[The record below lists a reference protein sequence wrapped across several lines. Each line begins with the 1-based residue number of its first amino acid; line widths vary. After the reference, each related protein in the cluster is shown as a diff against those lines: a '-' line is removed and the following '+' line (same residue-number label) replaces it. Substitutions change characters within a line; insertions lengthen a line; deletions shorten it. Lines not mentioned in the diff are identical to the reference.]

1 MTPDHRLSCE
11 HLTEGGGRAP
21 PVSHLPVPQK
31 PALTL
36 SWRRP
41 LCEALQSWEST
52 FSAQYT
58 RCPERGDLALGHLG
72 G

>member
-1 MTPDHRLSCE
+1 MTSRGYWGAGRLPVAPAQGLSCE

-41 LCEALQSWEST
+41 LYEALQSWESA
-52 FSAQYT
+52 FSAQ
-58 RCPERGDLALGHLG
+58 
-72 G
+72 